1 MLPALPRDKHD
12 THRAEAIVAA
22 GFPVVE
28 PLLPTLFE
36 WLRDINW
43 PVARTLQ
50 PLLVSVGVA
59 AAPHVRFILNS
70 SDDVWKYFVLA
81 HVVAESPELAIELRH
96 ELQRIASIPTHG
108 ELEEDV
114 CLEARAILSRL
125 RSS

>member
-1 MLPALPRDKHD
+1 MLPALPRDKYD
-12 THRAEAIVAA
+12 IPRAEAIVAA

-36 WLRDINW
+36 WLQDINW

-50 PLLVSVGVA
+50 PLLASVGVA
-59 AAPHVRFILNS
+59 AAPHVRFILKS
-70 SDDVWKYFVLA
+70 DDDVWKYFVLA
-81 HVVAESPELAIELRH
+81 HVVAESPGLATELRH
-96 ELQRIASIPTHG
+96 ELERVASSPTRG

-125 RSS
+125 